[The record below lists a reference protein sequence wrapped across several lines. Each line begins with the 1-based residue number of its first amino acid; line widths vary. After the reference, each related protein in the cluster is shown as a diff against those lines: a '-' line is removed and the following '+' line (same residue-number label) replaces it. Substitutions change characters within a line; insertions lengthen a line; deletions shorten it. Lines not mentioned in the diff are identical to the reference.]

1 VNNVTK
7 YHLYFANPFILNGVT
22 WLFVWLLYNLGWS
35 RLFPPLSEELTFFV
49 IFTSIVSICIGVA
62 TLKKH
67 TISFRPLKN
76 PKHKPLVIWLVIFYL
91 LFLIEAAVAGTV
103 PLIGYA
109 TGNVTIEYSEFGLPF
124 IHVII
129 VNGISAL
136 CTYATYCLKST
147 SVKKDKFKFL
157 VICVST
163 FVPFILMFNRGGII
177 ANIIGILILSLVTSK
192 RPIRLL
198 LKCMISLIALLFL
211 FGLAGNI
218 RFGKSG
224 MEKFAQVAKPSD
236 TFTETHIPPEFLWS
250 YIYIASPLA
259 NTQNTITNS
268 NWSQSDSEDAQNFVI
283 YECTPEIISKR
294 IAGEQDESNFANRA
308 ILISS
313 SFTVASIY
321 GRAYNYL
328 GWTGLWLLFIFLLI
342 FITINI
348 KIIKKSSN
356 YYFPMIVSVD
366 IIVVLNIFDNM
377 LTFMGLVPQVF
388 IFFLLYLFSRLRKQN
403 IRNFSN

>member
-1 VNNVTK
+1 MHDITDC
-7 YHLYFANPFILNGVT
+7 
-22 WLFVWLLYNLGWS
+22 
-35 RLFPPLSEELTFFV
+35 LTFPV
-49 IFTSIVSICIGVA
+49 RIGR
-62 TLKKH
+62 K
-67 TISFRPLKN
+67 
-76 PKHKPLVIWLVIFYL
+76 YQ
-91 LFLIEAAVAGTV
+91 
-103 PLIGYA
+103 
-109 TGNVTIEYSEFGLPF
+109 
-124 IHVII
+124 
-129 VNGISAL
+129 
-136 CTYATYCLKST
+136 
-147 SVKKDKFKFL
+147 
-157 VICVST
+157 
-163 FVPFILMFNRGGII
+163 
-177 ANIIGILILSLVTSK
+177 
-192 RPIRLL
+192 IRE
-198 LKCMISLIALLFL
+198 
-211 FGLAGNI
+211 I
-218 RFGKSG
+218 RHGKIRSG
-224 MEKFAQVAKPSD
+224 SKPSD

-294 IAGEQDESNFANRA
+294 IAGEQEETNFANRA